1 MMYNDHQKPT
11 PTKEQLAALDMAKTG
26 QSFKIVAY
34 AGAGKTT
41 TLKLISENL
50 RGRGLYLAFNKA
62 IAHDAQNKF
71 PPNIRCQTFHSLAFR
86 HVNRDVTAKIS
97 LPRLTPSRTTAYHR
111 TKLDERC

>member
-1 MMYNDHQKPT
+1 MYNDHQKPT

-50 RGRGLYLAFNKA
+50 RGRGLYLAFNKPLLMMHKINSRPTFVA
-62 IAHDAQNKF
+62 KLF
-71 PPNIRCQTFHSLAFR
+71 IRWLFAMSA
-86 HVNRDVTAKIS
+86 VM
-97 LPRLTPSRTTAYHR
+97 
-111 TKLDERC
+111 